1 MTLNSAERHVVGV
14 AWFLALHL
22 LQPAERRRVL
32 VLDDPTSGFDT
43 VNRGGFIA
51 TLRAFARLTRPEQLI
66 IVTQDDMLAAVFAE
80 EFASVDGWPGTVTRV
95 RCSRDASDR
104 STTTVHTCAPAAH
117 PTSDETDMLGIG
129 REPTLRA

>member
-1 MTLNSAERHVVGV
+1 VVGV

-51 TLRAFARLTRPEQLI
+51 TLRAFARLTRPEQLLPLSAAGPQP
-66 IVTQDDMLAAVFAE
+66 TAPLAREALA
-80 EFASVDGWPGTVTRV
+80 
-95 RCSRDASDR
+95 DR
-104 STTTVHTCAPAAH
+104 AA
-117 PTSDETDMLGIG
+117 GG
-129 REPTLRA
+129 RR